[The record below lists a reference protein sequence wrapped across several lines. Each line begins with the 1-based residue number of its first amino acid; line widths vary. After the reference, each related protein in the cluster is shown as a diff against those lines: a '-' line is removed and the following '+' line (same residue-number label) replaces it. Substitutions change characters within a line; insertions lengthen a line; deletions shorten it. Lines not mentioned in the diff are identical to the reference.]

1 MPAADVWLA
10 EPMQL
15 DGARVLVTGASG
27 GLGRAIA
34 GELAGHGACLVLTGR
49 SRQRLEAALDALPD
63 QGHQIVPAD
72 LARPE
77 APEQILAVAGEVDV
91 FVSGAGL
98 PASGWLQEYNAEQL
112 ARALQVNL
120 EAPMQI
126 ARLLTP
132 RLVERG
138 RGHLV
143 FVSSLAGKVPS
154 PGLSIYC
161 ATKFGL
167 RGFALALA
175 TELTS
180 SGVGVSLICPGFVHD
195 VGMFADSGAEVPP
208 AVGSSSARDVARAV
222 RRVIVRGSQEVVV
235 APRRHRVIS
244 HAALMAPRL
253 WKPALS
259 GRAALRTARQIAAG
273 QIQKR

>member
-1 MPAADVWLA
+1 MD
-10 EPMQL
+10 L
-15 DGARVLVTGASG
+15 DGARALITGASG

-34 GELAGHGACLVLTGR
+34 RELADHGTHLILSGR
-49 SRQRLEAALDALPD
+49 SRERLEAALVALPGD
-63 QGHQIVPAD
+63 RHEVLTAD
-72 LARPE
+72 LAQLE
-77 APEQILAVAGEVDV
+77 APEELVAAAGEVDV
-91 FVSGAGL
+91 FVSSAGV
-98 PASGWLQEYNAEQL
+98 PASGWLEEYQPDQL
-112 ARALQVNL
+112 ARALRVNL

-132 RLVERG
+132 RLVKRR

-180 SGVGVSLICPGFVHD
+180 SGVGVTVVCPGFVRD
-195 VGMFADSGAEVPP
+195 VGMFAASGADVPA
-208 AVGSSSARDVARAV
+208 AVGSSSARDVARDV
-222 RRVIVRGSQEVVV
+222 RRAIVRRKQEVVV
-235 APRRHRVIS
+235 APHRHRAIA
-244 HAALMAPRL
+244 HAALTAPRL
-253 WKPALS
+253 WRPALS
-259 GRAALRTARQIAAG
+259 GDAAVRTARQIAAG
-273 QIQKR
+273 QLQKR

>member
-1 MPAADVWLA
+1 MDLA
-10 EPMQL
+10 
-15 DGARVLVTGASG
+15 GARVLITGATG

-34 GELAGHGACLVLTGR
+34 RELAERGAHLVLSGR
-49 SRQRLEAALDALPD
+49 RRDSLEAARSGLPGN
-63 QGHQIVPAD
+63 GHEIVPAD
-72 LARPE
+72 LAHPE
-77 APEQILAVAGEVDV
+77 TPEQVVLAAGALDV
-91 FVSGAGL
+91 FVSSAGL
-98 PASGWLQEYNAEQL
+98 PASGWLQEYQSEQL
-112 ARALQVNL
+112 ARALRVNL

-132 RLVERG
+132 RLLERR

-143 FVSSLAGKVPS
+143 FVASLAGKVPS

-180 SGVGVSLICPGFVHD
+180 SGVGVTVVCPGFIRD

-208 AVGSSSARDVARAV
+208 GVGSSSAGDVAREVAAA
-222 RRVIVRGSQEVVV
+222 IVRGKQEVVV
-235 APRRHRVIS
+235 APRRHRAIS
-244 HAALMAPRL
+244 HAALIAPRL
-253 WKPALS
+253 WRPALS
-259 GRAALRTARQIAAG
+259 GGAAVRTAKQIAAG
-273 QIQKR
+273 QEQKR

>member
-1 MPAADVWLA
+1 
-10 EPMQL
+10 MQL
-15 DGARVLVTGASG
+15 EGARALITGASG
-27 GLGRAIA
+27 GLGAAIA
-34 GELAGHGACLVLTGR
+34 RELADHGARLILTGR
-49 SRQRLEAALDALPD
+49 SRTRLEAARLALTRG
-63 QGHQIVPAD
+63 GHEVVPAD
-72 LARPE
+72 LAAPE
-77 APEQILAVAGEVDV
+77 APERLVTAAGDIDI
-91 FVSGAGL
+91 FISSAAL
-98 PASGWLQEYNAEQL
+98 PASGWLREYQAEQL
-112 ARALQVNL
+112 TRALRVNL

-143 FVSSLAGKVPS
+143 FISSLAGKVPS

-180 SGVGVSLICPGFVHD
+180 TGVDVSVICPGFVRD

-208 AVGSSSARDVARAV
+208 GVGSSSAGDVAREV
-222 RRVIVRGSQEVVV
+222 RRAIVRRKQEVVV
-235 APRRHRVIS
+235 APHRHRAIS
-244 HAALMAPRL
+244 HAALIAPRL
-253 WKPALS
+253 WRPALS
-259 GRAALRTARQIAAG
+259 GRAAVRTAQQIAAG
-273 QIQKR
+273 QAQKR